1 MSTATQVKD
10 DYDRTARQY
19 ASLEYLPT
27 GVLEAQLIA
36 KAIGDATDLFVL
48 DIGGGGGI
56 HARQAVDAGAKRVDI
71 VDLSPRMLKVAQEAE
86 KPLERNDRIRF
97 YEADVSKPLNHLP
110 LDQQY
115 EIVMANWV
123 FDPAGSVEV
132 LEGMWRN
139 IATYLKPG
147 GKFLGVRVANLQSDN
162 ITQINIAWTDK
173 YGTTFKGLEAI
184 PGGVKYKV
192 VLLTDPA
199 FDFEGTSMDA
209 SSSGSME
216 LHHKYGLI
224 DIETI
229 PYEETEVVKAD
240 VDFWNVFLQNPF
252 FTVVK
257 AKKQVA

>member
-1 MSTATQVKD
+1 MSKATQVKD
-10 DYDRTARQY
+10 DYDRTATQY
-19 ASLEYLPT
+19 AGLEYLPT

-36 KAIGDATDLFVL
+36 KAIGDATDISVL

-56 HARQAVDAGAKRVDI
+56 HARQAVNAGAKRVDI
-71 VDLSPRMLKVAQEAE
+71 VDLSPQMLKVAQEAE
-86 KPLERNDRIRF
+86 KSLGRTDRIRF
-97 YEADVSKPLNHLP
+97 YEADVSKSLDHLP

-115 EIVMANWV
+115 DIVMANWV
-123 FDPAGSVEV
+123 FDHAGSVEI

-147 GKFLGVRVANLQSDN
+147 GKFLGIRVANLHSGN
-162 ITQINIAWTDK
+162 ITQLNIAGTDK

-192 VLLTDPA
+192 VVLTDPA
-199 FDFEGTSMDA
+199 FDFEGTSMDI
-209 SSSGSME
+209 SSSGSMD
-216 LHHKYGLI
+216 LHHKYGLT

-229 PYEETEVVKAD
+229 SYEETEVVKAD
-240 VDFWNVFLQNPF
+240 LDFWNVFLQNPF